1 MPNQQSPTHAKPRKG
16 KSPAHLPTVQQMM
29 TDPDE
34 ENAYALFARYD
45 INSPIVATAVGV
57 VLAAQRQSV
66 NLTPNAAANRADMSA
81 ERLRSIEKGVSQ
93 PNIST
98 FLCLC
103 EAIGVDPREL
113 FNRVLTYMRY
123 PVGYVPVR
131 NSQPDR

>member
-1 MPNQQSPTHAKPRKG
+1 MADQ
-16 KSPAHLPTVQQMM
+16 
-29 TDPDE
+29 DE
-34 ENAYALFARYD
+34 ENAYALFARSH
-45 INSPIVATAVGV
+45 INSPIVAAAVGA

-66 NLTPNAAANRADMSA
+66 NLAPNAAAGRAAMST
-81 ERLRSIEKGVSQ
+81 ERLRAIEKGASQ

-98 FLCLC
+98 FLSLC

-113 FNRVLTYMRY
+113 FNRVLTHMRY